1 MYEIYVDVLVCTNIF
16 INYFILLA
24 ISRLYSLNLNRPR
37 IIVGAVLGGIFSL
50 LILLPEINFYI
61 NLIVKLFIS
70 LVVVLISFKV
80 YSILNFVK
88 LVASFYVV
96 NFVFAGTVLFI
107 WYFLD
112 SKDIF
117 VKNNTVY
124 FNISPLF
131 FIISTL
137 VTYSIIRFLTF
148 LTGQKNSEQSFCNLK
163 IEQDN
168 KTIDLKAKIDTGNN
182 LKDPFSNK
190 PVIVAEYKFIKSIVP
205 TEIINFFSNKE
216 TKSVSLDMGK
226 ITDLKFRTIPFN
238 TILGSGI
245 MPAFMPEKIKII
257 KKDKKEI
264 SKDAFVAICRE
275 KLLNENYN
283 ALVGTDL
290 LN

>member
-24 ISRLYSLNLNRPR
+24 ISRLYSFSLNRLR
-37 IIVGAVLGGIFSL
+37 IIAGAVLGGIFSL

-61 NLIVKLFIS
+61 NLIIKLFIS

-88 LVASFYVV
+88 LVASFYLV
-96 NFVFAGTVLFI
+96 NFVFAGAVLFV
-107 WYFLD
+107 WYLLD
-112 SKDIF
+112 SKNIF

-137 VTYSIIRFLTF
+137 VTYSIIRFLAF
-148 LTGQKNSEQSFCNLK
+148 LTVQKNSEQSFCNLK
-163 IEQDN
+163 IEQNN

-216 TKSVSLDMGK
+216 TKSDSLDIDK
-226 ITDLKFRTIPFN
+226 ITNLKFRTIPFN

-264 SKDAFVAICRE
+264 SKDAFVAICKE
-275 KLLNENYN
+275 KFLNENYN

-290 LN
+290 IN

>member
-24 ISRLYSLNLNRPR
+24 ISRLYSFSLNRLR
-37 IIVGAVLGGIFSL
+37 IIAGAVLGGIFSL

-61 NLIVKLFIS
+61 NLIIKLFIS

-88 LVASFYVV
+88 LVASFYLV
-96 NFVFAGTVLFI
+96 NFVFAGAVLFV
-107 WYFLD
+107 WYLLD
-112 SKDIF
+112 SKNIF

-137 VTYSIIRFLTF
+137 VTYSIIRFLAF

-163 IEQDN
+163 IEQNN

-216 TKSVSLDMGK
+216 TKSDSLDIDK
-226 ITDLKFRTIPFN
+226 ITNLKFRTIPFN

-264 SKDAFVAICRE
+264 SKDAFVAICKE
-275 KLLNENYN
+275 KFLNENYN

-290 LN
+290 IN